1 MQEYNGRI
9 NIFKDDMLF
18 VVNEVFEQNVKNSI
32 SKENILKLM
41 PKIYENAVDR
51 EILKLLPYKTYLQLE
66 KMMEYIKTNDN
77 INNFLKA
84 IDFREVRNLEYAM
97 IVVSRAKY
105 GKYEYS
111 LNPGVLEQLKR
122 LYTKENR
129 KIAEKYGEIEAL
141 ILGMLYSYGVVEY
154 NFYRNKISEFIGENI
169 KNEEIDDI
177 CYKRLNLNPLV
188 TTFSIEWTNSHKVES
203 FITYLNEELAEDI
216 AVEQK
221 SRGLK
226 YKEFSKQQILN
237 RQEIYW
243 DENTQEFYDYM
254 KKHYN
259 YYWQIKNIFKDNEIG
274 ENITSKLLEK
284 SDLFDNDIEME
295 KFMNKYIKWYN
306 NSPQY
311 PLGGYTPNEMVK
323 RFKK

>member
-1 MQEYNGRI
+1 
-9 NIFKDDMLF
+9 
-18 VVNEVFEQNVKNSI
+18 
-32 SKENILKLM
+32 
-41 PKIYENAVDR
+41 
-51 EILKLLPYKTYLQLE
+51 
-66 KMMEYIKTNDN
+66 MMECIKTNDN
-77 INNFLKA
+77 INNFFKVT
-84 IDFREVRNLEYAM
+84 DFREVRNLEYAM

-129 KIAEKYGEIEAL
+129 KIAEKYGEMKAL

-154 NFYRNKISEFIGENI
+154 NFYRNKISKFIGKNI

-188 TTFSIEWTNSHKVES
+188 TTFSIEWATSHKVES

-259 YYWQIKNIFKDNEIG
+259 YYWQLKNIFKDNEIG
-274 ENITSKLLEK
+274 ENITPRLLEK
-284 SDLFDNDIEME
+284 LDLFDNDIEME

-311 PLGGYTPNEMVK
+311 PLGGYTPNEMV
-323 RFKK
+323 RRYKK

>member
-1 MQEYNGRI
+1 
-9 NIFKDDMLF
+9 
-18 VVNEVFEQNVKNSI
+18 
-32 SKENILKLM
+32 
-41 PKIYENAVDR
+41 
-51 EILKLLPYKTYLQLE
+51 
-66 KMMEYIKTNDN
+66 
-77 INNFLKA
+77 
-84 IDFREVRNLEYAM
+84 M

-129 KIAEKYGEIEAL
+129 KIAEKYGETEAL

-216 AVEQK
+216 AVEEK

>member
-41 PKIYENAVDR
+41 PKVYENAVDR
-51 EILKLLPYKTYLQLE
+51 EILKFLLYETYLQLE

-97 IVVSRAKY
+97 IVVSREKY

-122 LYTKENR
+122 LYTKKNR
-129 KIAEKYGEIEAL
+129 KIAEKYGAMETL
-141 ILGMLYSYGVVEY
+141 IMGMLYSYGVVEY
-154 NFYRNKISEFIGENI
+154 NFYKNKISEFIGKNI
-169 KNEEIDDI
+169 KNGEIDDI

-188 TTFSIEWTNSHKVES
+188 ITFSIEWTNSHKVES

-259 YYWQIKNIFKDNEIG
+259 YHWQLKNIFKDNEIG

-311 PLGGYTPNEMVK
+311 PLGGYTPNEMAEK
-323 RFKK
+323 FR